1 MAPSAAFWAGMKLV
15 RLYIAQDNRGWHE
28 DIAYSH
34 YQERLAELEMD
45 GADVYMAKI
54 LPPKRRQR
62 THNVRT
68 GPVAH
73 LYG

>member
-1 MAPSAAFWAGMKLV
+1 MKTI
-15 RLYIAQDNRGWHE
+15 RLYVSQDSRGWHE
-28 DIAYSH
+28 DIPYSH

-54 LPPKRRQR
+54 LPPKRRPR
-62 THNVRT
+62 PDNVRT